1 MEVTLNI
8 NYVLIF
14 AFISALLLFKCLS
27 LYRQNKQLQKDYEEA
42 SDESFNDL
50 LNIVGLSE
58 KLKVANCKQEEFECY
73 CQDTQAY
80 IQHLEELLKVNNIN
94 IDQVTKTQERIEE
107 EDLMF
112 TNQTN

>member
-8 NYVLIF
+8 NAVLIF
-14 AFISALLLFKCLS
+14 VFISAFSFFKCLS

-42 SDESFNDL
+42 LDESFNDL

-94 IDQVTKTQERIEE
+94 IDLVKSTQVKLEE
-107 EDLMF
+107 EDSLIN
-112 TNQTN
+112 TVVP